1 MRTTK
6 YYKVQ
11 PSVAERSGVAD
22 VRYRTADGMMI
33 LNEQDVRMIRL
44 EPEEYLKGVVEAI
57 LTEEEAALL
66 IEQGGRLMGLPS
78 VEVEDTDAVEDVP
91 TKEPDPTE
99 ENTETT
105 EEANTEEDGY
115 EVVDEPTD
123 EEAVESEEPEVK
135 PTEEEVT
142 NE

>member
-1 MRTTK
+1 MRTAK

-22 VRYRTADGMMI
+22 MRYRTADGMMI

-44 EPEEYLKGVVEAI
+44 EPEEYLTGVVEAI
-57 LTEEEAALL
+57 LSEEEAALL
-66 IEQGGRLMGLPS
+66 IEQGGKRMGLPL
-78 VEVEDTDAVEDVP
+78 VEVENTDSVEDV
-91 TKEPDPTE
+91 PTE

-123 EEAVESEEPEVK
+123 EEAVESEEPEVE

-142 NE
+142 YE

>member
-22 VRYRTADGMMI
+22 MRYRTADGMMI

-44 EPEEYLKGVVEAI
+44 EPEEYLTGVVEAI

-66 IEQGGRLMGLPS
+66 IEQGGKRMGLPP
-78 VEVEDTDAVEDVP
+78 VEVEDTDSVEDVP
-91 TKEPDPTE
+91 TEEPMDAPTE
-99 ENTETT
+99 EKTET
-105 EEANTEEDGY
+105 TEEDGY

-123 EEAVESEEPEVK
+123 EEAVESEEPEVE

>member
-1 MRTTK
+1 MRTAK

-22 VRYRTADGMMI
+22 MRYRTADGMMI

-44 EPEEYLKGVVEAI
+44 EPEEYLTGVAEAI

-66 IEQGGRLMGLPS
+66 IERGGKRMGLPP
-78 VEVEDTDAVEDVP
+78 VELEDTDSVEDA
-91 TKEPDPTE
+91 PTE

-105 EEANTEEDGY
+105 EKAN
-115 EVVDEPTD
+115 
-123 EEAVESEEPEVK
+123 
-135 PTEEEVT
+135 TEEEVT
-142 NE
+142 YE

>member
-57 LTEEEAALL
+57 LTEEEADLL
-66 IEQGGRLMGLPS
+66 IEQGGKRMGLPP
-78 VEVEDTDAVEDVP
+78 VEEEDTDSVEDVP
-91 TKEPDPTE
+91 TEEPDPTE

-105 EEANTEEDGY
+105 EDANTEEDGY